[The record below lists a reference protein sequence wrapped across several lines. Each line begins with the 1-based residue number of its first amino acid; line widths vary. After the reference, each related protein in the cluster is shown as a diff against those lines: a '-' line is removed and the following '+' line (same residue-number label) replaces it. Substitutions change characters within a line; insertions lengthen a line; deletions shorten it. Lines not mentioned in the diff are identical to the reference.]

1 MAKNGA
7 KDTRTAMLEAAAK
20 IFAAKG
26 FHDATVRAICA
37 EAGANIALVSRYFGS
52 KQGLYAEVCRMLF
65 DGLGAPL
72 ARLDVG
78 ADTRGERREA
88 IRPSQRTMAK
98 CLKNC

>member
-37 EAGANIALVSRYFGS
+37 EAGANIALVSR
-52 KQGLYAEVCRMLF
+52 
-65 DGLGAPL
+65 
-72 ARLDVG
+72 
-78 ADTRGERREA
+78 
-88 IRPSQRTMAK
+88 
-98 CLKNC
+98 